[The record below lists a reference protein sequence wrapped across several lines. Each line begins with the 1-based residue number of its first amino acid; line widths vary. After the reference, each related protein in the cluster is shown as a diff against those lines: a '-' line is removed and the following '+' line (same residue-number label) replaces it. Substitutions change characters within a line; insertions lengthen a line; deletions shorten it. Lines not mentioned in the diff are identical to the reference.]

1 MFNKLIRTLQIVV
14 LCLLPLVLPYSKS
27 ASATAPSELNFT
39 MSSIYQIG
47 IYATTFGS
55 WTSSGVIGSG
65 GEIAE
70 SVSFSGV
77 NEYGWFIKN
86 VHSETLLSD
95 AYGTITIQ
103 SQAHQDMFEPFGSFT
118 FSGTWVI
125 TGGTGLY
132 AGLHGQG
139 TLIHT
144 GMFYEVCPINAYL
157 LTGPCIMETKILT
170 GEGHIDPL

>member
-103 SQAHQDMFEPFGSFT
+103 SQAH
-118 FSGTWVI
+118 
-125 TGGTGLY
+125 
-132 AGLHGQG
+132 
-139 TLIHT
+139 
-144 GMFYEVCPINAYL
+144 
-157 LTGPCIMETKILT
+157 
-170 GEGHIDPL
+170 